1 MKSVSIFFLL
11 MISLLSIVEI
21 DSRDKSTNKLKTD
34 KSASELSVGTHVLV
48 RKLKKRLMKV
58 ESKLKK
64 NNLNKKIVNLVIL

>member
-1 MKSVSIFFLL
+1 

-64 NNLNKKIVNLVIL
+64 NNQTKKMLNLVIL